1 MDIENEKLE
10 ILQEKPT
17 KNLKSFKF
25 FVDYLQVLWY
35 AETNQESKCEAY
47 PHTDA
52 FQGANQWLW
61 QPFHEA
67 GRRNYVQKTLPDTK
81 KLGE

>member
-10 ILQEKPT
+10 ILQEKST
-17 KNLKSFKF
+17 KNLKSFNF

-67 GRRNYVQKTLPDTK
+67 GRRNYVQKTLQDIK
-81 KLGE
+81 ELGE